1 MSAYLL
7 DPEKLGQIAHIIL
20 DHVKFSKPDLNREFV
35 IGLLAA
41 QNIRSLKARYEDNRG
56 LTADGVVNQWMS
68 GIETFG
74 EYLDMARNVAYT
86 DAPASVDQR
95 VNLLDSYAYQS
106 CETEDWEGT
115 LSHLLIEKTKALLN
129 GDQGE
134 VVLDLG

>member
-1 MSAYLL
+1 MSAYLV
-7 DPEKLGQIAHIIL
+7 DPEMIGQIAHIIL
-20 DHVKFSKPDLNREFV
+20 DHVKLNPDLDREFV
-35 IGLLAA
+35 IGVLAV

-74 EYLDMARNVAYT
+74 EYLDMARNVVYSE
-86 DAPASVDQR
+86 APASIIDR
-95 VNLLDSYAYQS
+95 VATLDSYAYQS

-115 LSHLLIEKTKALLN
+115 LSHLLIDKTKELLN

-134 VVLDLG
+134 MTLDLG